1 MRSVWSAAAA
11 VLLAG
16 CQVADAPS
24 DTDQTAFDRAAMIAA
39 QAEHGIWPHV
49 QALRDDT
56 AALRQQVDGL
66 CKSLAA
72 GDPAAARSAAQAAW
86 KQALSSWLRVD
97 AVRVGPL
104 AMDAGIGAR
113 IYSWPIASSCAVD
126 QEVMAWKQ
134 AADGYNLADKLPNRK
149 GLFALEALLFRGDLQ
164 TACPPQA
171 APAGWEALSDADKA
185 SARCGY
191 AAVVAADVEAAA
203 GSLRDAWDP
212 AKGGY
217 LTQLRTVGQAGNPLG
232 TVREVTNALSDQLFR
247 LEKEVRD
254 LRVAKPAGVMQNSC
268 GVVAAACV
276 ADLESPHAGA
286 AKLALLAALD
296 GFETLYAGNVAGKPT
311 QPGFD
316 DYLAAVGA
324 GGVATSLAD
333 ALTASRTVIAAL
345 PEPASAGLQDNRA
358 AWVAAHDALASLTAL
373 LKTQFLTSL
382 GLDLPAAVATDN
394 D

>member
-1 MRSVWSAAAA
+1 
-11 VLLAG
+11 
-16 CQVADAPS
+16 
-24 DTDQTAFDRAAMIAA
+24 
-39 QAEHGIWPHV
+39 
-49 QALRDDT
+49 
-56 AALRQQVDGL
+56 
-66 CKSLAA
+66 
-72 GDPAAARSAAQAAW
+72 
-86 KQALSSWLRVD
+86 
-97 AVRVGPL
+97 
-104 AMDAGIGAR
+104 
-113 IYSWPIASSCAVD
+113 
-126 QEVMAWKQ
+126 
-134 AADGYNLADKLPNRK
+134 
-149 GLFALEALLFRGDLQ
+149 
-164 TACPPQA
+164 
-171 APAGWEALSDADKA
+171 
-185 SARCGY
+185 
-191 AAVVAADVEAAA
+191 VVAADVEAAA